1 METTFFTFRKR
12 GASVIVEATTEYL
25 VDKLASAFHSTK
37 SRKEKAEIRAKYVN
51 LVQAENAKRGFKCF
65 NTVI

>member
-1 METTFFTFRKR
+1 METTIFTFRKS
-12 GASVIVEATTEYL
+12 GARTIVEATTEYL
-25 VDKLASAFHSTK
+25 IDKLAAAFHSTT
-37 SRKEKAEIRAKYVN
+37 SRKEKAEIRSKYLT

>member
-1 METTFFTFRKR
+1 METTFSTFRKI
-12 GASVIVEATTEYL
+12 GGLIVYESNTEYFI
-25 VDKLASAFHSTK
+25 DKLAESFRSTK
-37 SRKEKAEIRAKYVN
+37 SRKEKAEIRSKYLN